1 MKPFDLQ
8 KALAGE
14 PVVTRGGKKVT
25 QVTLFDV
32 NNYFLLAA
40 VIEGELFKF
49 LENGKV
55 NSSGVESQN
64 DLFMA
69 ETGSWINLFYN
80 KTENLVWL
88 GVNRYQ
94 TEEEAQEH
102 LTDHKWYQTSI
113 KLKL

>member
-14 PVVTRGGKKVT
+14 GVVTRGGKKVT

-40 VIEGELFKF
+40 VVEGELFKF
-49 LENGKV
+49 LQDGKV
-55 NSSGVESQN
+55 NSSGVESTN

-80 KTENLVWL
+80 KTENFVWL
-88 GVNRYQ
+88 GVNRYE
-94 TEEEAQEH
+94 TEEEAKEH

-113 KLKL
+113 KLKS